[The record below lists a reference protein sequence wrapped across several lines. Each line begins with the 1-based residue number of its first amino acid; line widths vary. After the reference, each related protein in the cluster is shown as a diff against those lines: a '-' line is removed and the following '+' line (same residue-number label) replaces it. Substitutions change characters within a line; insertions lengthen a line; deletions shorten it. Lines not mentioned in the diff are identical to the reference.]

1 MYDVRGRKSCG
12 YGPKS
17 AAAAARK
24 PRSGRNSW
32 RTSGKYAPEME
43 RAARRKGE
51 MRGRSG
57 RIETNW
63 RHFAGMSGENRRLE
77 SLFSLRDGTF
87 SGLCKRPDSAFFTFS
102 PDFFGTFGRGF
113 SKNGVPSSQLRR
125 FFRPFRPGRMTDLA
139 PVRRFGPGF
148 FCRFNREKGRSSER
162 FYDFRTVGMSGFES
176 LSTLF
181 SFGSG
186 LRNEVGTGAVNG
198 RNEGVCGRKPV
209 AGLKSY

>member
-1 MYDVRGRKSCG
+1 MRSPVGEGCTTFGGGNRADTGRKAQQLLLG
-12 YGPKS
+12 NRG
-17 AAAAARK
+17 
-24 PRSGRNSW
+24 SGRNSW

-43 RAARRKGE
+43 RAVRRKGE

-63 RHFAGMSGENRRLE
+63 RHFVGVSGENRRLE
-77 SLFSLRDGTF
+77 SLFSLRDGAF
-87 SGLCKRPDSAFFTFS
+87 LGLCKRPDSAFFTFL

-139 PVRRFGPGF
+139 PVRRLGPGF
-148 FCRFNREKGRSSER
+148 FRRFNREKGRSSER

-181 SFGSG
+181 SSVPGCETRSA
-186 LRNEVGTGAVNG
+186 RG
-198 RNEGVCGRKPV
+198 R
-209 AGLKSY
+209 